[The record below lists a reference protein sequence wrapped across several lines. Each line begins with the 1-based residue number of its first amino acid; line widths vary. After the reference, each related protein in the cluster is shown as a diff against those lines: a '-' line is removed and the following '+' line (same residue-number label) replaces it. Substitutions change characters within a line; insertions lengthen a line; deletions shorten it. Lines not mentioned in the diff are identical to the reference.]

1 MSANEADRV
10 IYTEPLSAEAFAP
23 FGDVLEATGAPDMII
38 NQGKC
43 GRYHNLA
50 QLDFGEGQA
59 GISLFNAEPRSFPY
73 LLDLVERHPLGS
85 QSFIPMSQ
93 TSFLVITAPDE
104 GGTPGSPR
112 AFLTRPGQAISFHRG
127 TWHGVLTPLE
137 APGLFGVVDRIGAGN
152 NLEEHWFETPYTIR
166 RPADDE

>member
-1 MSANEADRV
+1 MSANEADCV
-10 IYTEPLSAEAFAP
+10 IYTEPLTAEAFAP

-93 TSFLVITAPDE
+93 TSFLVITAPDA
-104 GGTPGSPR
+104 GGTPGRPR

-127 TWHGVLTPLE
+127 TW
-137 APGLFGVVDRIGAGN
+137 
-152 NLEEHWFETPYTIR
+152 
-166 RPADDE
+166 